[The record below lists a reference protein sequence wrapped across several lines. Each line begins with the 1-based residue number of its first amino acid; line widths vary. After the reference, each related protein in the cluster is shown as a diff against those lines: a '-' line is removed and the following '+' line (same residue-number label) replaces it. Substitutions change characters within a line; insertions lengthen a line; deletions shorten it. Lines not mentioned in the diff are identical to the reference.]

1 MKPLSLGP
9 VVLRAAGMPPPPVY
23 IQFRG
28 MVSTRLGNG
37 PWLEMLIVLM
47 NKPGNK
53 SLRCESSKSLK
64 IWKFP
69 DDFTGTSYLNW

>member
-1 MKPLSLGP
+1 
-9 VVLRAAGMPPPPVY
+9 
-23 IQFRG
+23 